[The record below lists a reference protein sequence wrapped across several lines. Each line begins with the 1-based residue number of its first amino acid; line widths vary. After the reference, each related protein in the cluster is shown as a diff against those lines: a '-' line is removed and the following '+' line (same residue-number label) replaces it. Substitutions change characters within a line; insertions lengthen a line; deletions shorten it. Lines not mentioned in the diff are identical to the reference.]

1 MAQRITRAKH
11 KIIEAGIPYRVPDP
25 DELNARLRE
34 VLAVIY
40 LLLNE
45 GYLSTVDQT
54 ESRDLVD
61 DAEWLA
67 SKLHELMPTEP
78 EVAGLL
84 ALIQLHRARA
94 DARFDREGD
103 LVLLEHQNRSRWN
116 HGAIATQPDC

>member
-1 MAQRITRAKH
+1 
-11 KIIEAGIPYRVPDP
+11 
-25 DELNARLRE
+25 NARVRE

-67 SKLHELMPTEP
+67 SQLYELMPTEP

-94 DARFDREGD
+94 EARFDRDGD
-103 LVLLEHQNRSRWN
+103 LVLLEHQNRASWDRDAISR
-116 HGAIATQPDC
+116 ATQLLRRAAEQHRPGPYQLQ